1 MPFMVTN
8 RMRYAMVLVIALA
21 MTQGCSPKKSSEPFV
36 FMLSDFMN
44 AKVLPYDS
52 PPQVIYRIDDHR
64 FVTLEHYRDCNYGE
78 TFYNDTRAGIRKQ
91 LGRGDV
97 ENYQGRLIN
106 ADPTGKNL
114 AFPGSAPPHF
124 AAPDKGVAVELLYST
139 DGGKTFDLMEY
150 MDHSSDPFEDSKDYT
165 VAVTSDK
172 LFVAKKYQYREDRPD
187 YDLMVDQYPLD
198 PAVDLGKPYP
208 PGFHSDG
215 AWASKKKLLPDGL
228 RTPSGEDRLTCDPSI
243 KPTNPD
249 APLVP

>member
-1 MPFMVTN
+1 MVTN
-8 RMRYAMVLVIALA
+8 RMRRAIVLAIALV
-21 MTQGCSPKKSSEPFV
+21 MMQGCSPKKSSEPFV

-52 PPQVIYRIDDHR
+52 PPQIIYWIDDHR
-64 FVTLEHYRDCNYGE
+64 FVTLEHYRDCNHGE

-106 ADPTGKNL
+106 ADPTGRNL
-114 AFPGSAPPHF
+114 AFPASAPPHL
-124 AAPDKGVAVELLYST
+124 AHNDRGWAVELIYST

-150 MDHSSDPFEDSKDYT
+150 MDHSSDPFEDSKGY
-165 VAVTSDK
+165 AVFVTKSH
-172 LFVAKKYQYREDRPD
+172 LYVAKKWGDDDAYVVEYPMVSGI
-187 YDLMVDQYPLD
+187 DLS
-198 PAVDLGKPYP
+198 KPYP
-208 PGFHSDG
+208 TGITGDSFSTSKRPGVF
-215 AWASKKKLLPDGL
+215 SKL
-228 RTPSGEDRLTCDPSI
+228 RTPSGQDRLTCDPSI